1 MNTTVEMQEKAS
13 GFILEDER
21 ADGIVMVNGKQYME
35 DAKGSLTPVE
45 LIKPA
50 DKLQDETVRK
60 IIGFASDL
68 SDRIARFRG
77 HSFTDLGELEALLA
91 QEYELTKG
99 GAKGNKT
106 FMSFDGL
113 MKVQV
118 QVSDFVEFGPELQI
132 AKALI
137 DECLNEWSSEARPE
151 IRAIVTRAFNTDKE
165 GQINKSELFMLMRL
179 DIEDE
184 RWLKA
189 VKAIRD
195 AMRVVGS
202 KQYVR
207 FYQRKNQQGKWQ
219 AITIDLAKV

>member
-1 MNTTVEMQEKAS
+1 MNTTVEMQETAS
-13 GFILEDER
+13 GFILEDKR
-21 ADGIVMVNGKQYME
+21 ADGIIMVNGKQYME

-151 IRAIVTRAFNTDKE
+151 IRAIVTRAFNTDRE

-195 AMRVVGS
+195 AMRVVCS

-207 FYQRKNQQGKWQ
+207 FYQRTKQTDKWQ

>member
-1 MNTTVEMQEKAS
+1 MNTTAEMQEKAG
-13 GFILEDER
+13 GFILEDKR

-151 IRAIVTRAFNTDKE
+151 IRAIVTRAFNTDRE

-207 FYQRKNQQGKWQ
+207 FYQRAKQTDKWQ